1 MKSSIVKLL
10 LSSMLISS
18 MTVLGVSAQT
28 TARTGIKAGL
38 NASTLYLN
46 NVDNRNERIGF
57 HVGVFTQIPISSFFA
72 IQPELQYSTK
82 GVSANYNLL
91 GATGKN
97 TFKLNYVE
105 LPVLATFK
113 LGNSV
118 DLQAGPYASYLINS
132 KVSTEGDLGSD
143 YRNINRDNFNTF
155 DYGIAGGLNIYFGT
169 AMLGLR
175 YGHGLQPVAKD
186 GGARLLMGKA
196 KNAVGQVSLGFTI
209 K

>member
-1 MKSSIVKLL
+1 MKIRIPST
-10 LSSMLISS
+10 LSALVVIGC
-18 MTVLGVSAQT
+18 MTVSSAIAQT
-28 TARTGIKAGL
+28 TPRTGIKGGL
-38 NASTLYLN
+38 NASTLYIN
-46 NVDNRNERIGF
+46 DVEDRNERIGF
-57 HVGVFTQIPISSFFA
+57 HVGVFTQIPVSSFFA

-91 GATGKN
+91 GATGRSSFN
-97 TFKLNYVE
+97 LNYVE

-118 DLQAGPYASYLINS
+118 DLQAGPYASYLLNS
-132 KVSTEGDLGSD
+132 KVSTKGDLGSD
-143 YRNINRDNFNTF
+143 FQNVNRDNFNSF
-155 DYGIAGGLNIYFGT
+155 DYGIAGGLNIYFGS

-175 YGHGLQPVAKD
+175 YGQGLQPVASH
-186 GGARLLMGKA
+186 GAARLLMGKA

>member
-1 MKSSIVKLL
+1 M
-10 LSSMLISS
+10 
-18 MTVLGVSAQT
+18 
-28 TARTGIKAGL
+28 
-38 NASTLYLN
+38 NASTLYLD
-46 NVDNRNERIGF
+46 NVDDRNERIGF
-57 HVGVFTQIPISSFFA
+57 HVGVFTQIPVGSFFA
-72 IQPELQYSTK
+72 IQPELQYTTK

-91 GATGKN
+91 GANGRN

-132 KVSTEGDLGSD
+132 KVTTDGDLGAD
-143 YRNINRDNFNTF
+143 YRNINRDNFNAF

-169 AMLGLR
+169 VLLGLR
-175 YGHGLQPVAKD
+175 YGQGLQPVAED

>member
-1 MKSSIVKLL
+1 MKRPIVKLL
-10 LSSMLISS
+10 LLSAIING
-18 MTVLGVSAQT
+18 VLHSNAVAQT
-28 TARTGIKAGL
+28 TPRTGIKGGL
-38 NASTLYLN
+38 NASTLYLD
-46 NVDNRNERIGF
+46 NVDDRNERIGF
-57 HVGVFTQIPISSFFA
+57 HVGVFTQIPVGSFFA
-72 IQPELQYSTK
+72 IQPELQYTTK

-91 GATGKN
+91 GANGRN

-132 KVSTEGDLGSD
+132 KVTTDGDLGAD
-143 YRNINRDNFNTF
+143 YRNINRDNFNAF

-169 AMLGLR
+169 VLLGLR
-175 YGHGLQPVAKD
+175 YGQGLQPVAED